1 MLNSAYRVSVKY
13 LTNSILTEL
22 IVCGRRSLRN
32 ILSALFPSLQREN
45 IAVAHV
51 AFLHLSLNF
60 LFITTITLA
69 VNSDD
74 DSN

>member
-1 MLNSAYRVSVKY
+1 VGGVAFAIY
-13 LTNSILTEL
+13 LAT
-22 IVCGRRSLRN
+22 
-32 ILSALFPSLQREN
+32 LFPSLQREN